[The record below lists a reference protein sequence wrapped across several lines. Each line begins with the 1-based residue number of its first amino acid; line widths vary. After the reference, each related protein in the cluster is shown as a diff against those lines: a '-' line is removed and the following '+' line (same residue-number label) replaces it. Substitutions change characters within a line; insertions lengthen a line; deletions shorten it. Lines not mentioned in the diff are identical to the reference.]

1 MHQPLMP
8 TIAACSSTAPR
19 VSTSSVVIEFFTH
32 WRAFVYF
39 QQLQDSSV
47 LFQLPQRSPKKQTK
61 SPQKSSKRRLNN
73 ADEDG
78 RDESVP
84 YGPHPQPL
92 PRKKFNRKKEWL
104 QPLYA
109 VVDIASPTSAICKT
123 PFRQDV
129 EHALASPCRLVLA
142 EESNVI
148 HLTRINRVITERDAF
163 GAQLT
168 VFDVT
173 FVRDESCS
181 LESLAKLKDVYA
193 WLTMPRTTHKD
204 REGPAQP
211 TEWMIDLYRFVQHP
225 TYDFQA
231 SSCQLVNHFRVRMP
245 WHTAERA
252 IEAAFWSKDVDWAS
266 TVSSTDLYATVLRQ
280 IFDALCRSHPPA
292 FGVDSVKFSKLLYE
306 AKIQPSMLGIGDAA
320 FLFASNITP
329 GFTYEMDFDG
339 FVRAVEWLSQQF
351 YADTA
356 TKVKTS
362 PSKAL
367 PGIQHAMMKW
377 QLSRSNNRDHLL
389 ASLRRFCY
397 EILVHLPSLTWT
409 WHEIMD
415 SWRRARKQQF
425 LQEYALQYCAATR
438 LRASWIGLVT
448 WRIFSRRR
456 QRMKEERLAVTKLQ
470 SIARER
476 KHYLEYHRSVSRE
489 RIFVQRHVVRVLEWA
504 GTFKFLMYTPDASD
518 RRRYD
523 LDASFVLSVLQ
534 FSGFRSM
541 RLAISDVE
549 DDDVVG
555 ADKQEADRAAES
567 ECTLNGRPQF
577 IPRKIHRVLNGP
589 HKVLA
594 LQSIL
599 SYVLKY
605 GVRTPTYAMM
615 PHIVAERE
623 RKHQERESE
632 QRGAKLTRE
641 RQLIV
646 MVQTHLRQNLARK
659 IRQQLALS
667 SYSKH
672 FDRESG
678 RFLYVL
684 QYQSGNRVVLGERKP
699 FSLFDKDVPL
709 PPDEWQLESA
719 SDNNIS
725 FFNPRRGVY
734 SRYNNILAATAI
746 QRWFRGKMWNGVN
759 HWKLRDTVH
768 ALRYQN
774 NVQKPTNMADAGELE
789 NLKRYG
795 LQLHAMLHQVHHL
808 SFARVGVFA
817 V

>member
-1 MHQPLMP
+1 MAEMKACP
-8 TIAACSSTAPR
+8 TDHTLSHFL
-19 VSTSSVVIEFFTH
+19 E
-32 WRAFVYF
+32 
-39 QQLQDSSV
+39 
-47 LFQLPQRSPKKQTK
+47 K
-61 SPQKSSKRRLNN
+61 
-73 ADEDG
+73 
-78 RDESVP
+78 
-84 YGPHPQPL
+84 
-92 PRKKFNRKKEWL
+92 KKEWL
-104 QPLYA
+104 LPLYA

-204 REGPAQP
+204 REGLAQP

-377 QLSRSNNRDHLL
+377 QLSRTRRLVILNDAQRD
-389 ASLRRFCY
+389 S
-397 EILVHLPSLTWT
+397 VHLRWYNDPADTSLG
-409 WHEIMD
+409 
-415 SWRRARKQQF
+415 KLVF
-425 LQEYALQYCAATR
+425 KGV
-438 LRASWIGLVT
+438 LRSESA
-448 WRIFSRRR
+448 
-456 QRMKEERLAVTKLQ
+456 Q
-470 SIARER
+470 
-476 KHYLEYHRSVSRE
+476 SVSRE
-489 RIFVQRHVVRVLEWA
+489 RVFVQRHVVRVLEWA

-555 ADKQEADRAAES
+555 ADIQEADRAAES

-577 IPRKIHRVLNGP
+577 IPRKIHRILNGP

-759 HWKLRDTVH
+759 NWKLRDTVH

>member
-1 MHQPLMP
+1 
-8 TIAACSSTAPR
+8 
-19 VSTSSVVIEFFTH
+19 
-32 WRAFVYF
+32 
-39 QQLQDSSV
+39 
-47 LFQLPQRSPKKQTK
+47 
-61 SPQKSSKRRLNN
+61 
-73 ADEDG
+73 
-78 RDESVP
+78 
-84 YGPHPQPL
+84 
-92 PRKKFNRKKEWL
+92 
-104 QPLYA
+104 
-109 VVDIASPTSAICKT
+109 
-123 PFRQDV
+123 
-129 EHALASPCRLVLA
+129 
-142 EESNVI
+142 
-148 HLTRINRVITERDAF
+148 
-163 GAQLT
+163 
-168 VFDVT
+168 
-173 FVRDESCS
+173 
-181 LESLAKLKDVYA
+181 
-193 WLTMPRTTHKD
+193 MPRTTHKD

-377 QLSRSNNRDHLL
+377 QLSR
-389 ASLRRFCY
+389 
-397 EILVHLPSLTWT
+397 
-409 WHEIMD
+409 
-415 SWRRARKQQF
+415 K
-425 LQEYALQYCAATR
+425 
-438 LRASWIGLVT
+438 
-448 WRIFSRRR
+448 
-456 QRMKEERLAVTKLQ
+456 
-470 SIARER
+470 
-476 KHYLEYHRSVSRE
+476 
-489 RIFVQRHVVRVLEWA
+489 
-504 GTFKFLMYTPDASD
+504 
-518 RRRYD
+518 
-523 LDASFVLSVLQ
+523 
-534 FSGFRSM
+534 
-541 RLAISDVE
+541 
-549 DDDVVG
+549 
-555 ADKQEADRAAES
+555 
-567 ECTLNGRPQF
+567 
-577 IPRKIHRVLNGP
+577 
-589 HKVLA
+589 
-594 LQSIL
+594 
-599 SYVLKY
+599 
-605 GVRTPTYAMM
+605 
-615 PHIVAERE
+615 RE

-759 HWKLRDTVH
+759 NWKLRDTVH